1 MAVYYQ
7 PATTLLQSEHS
18 WLVVTFPS
26 VLTPPPCA
34 GFLLS
39 AEDLLNGLCLV
50 DMALEASGMEPGQKG
65 SNNDMSLVWVRLS
78 SSPYQHT
85 WIRVRLRAEGGQVG
99 VASCAGETSSRLLLV
114 HSCVEVTHLTTSHTS
129 HHTPYTTHHTHHTPH
144 PIPHTPHHTHHTH
157 HTPHHT
163 RHSPHNRGSE

>member
-129 HHTPYTTHHTHHTPH
+129 HPT
-144 PIPHTPHHTHHTH
+144 PHTPLST
-157 HTPHHT
+157 
-163 RHSPHNRGSE
+163 